1 MTSGD
6 IYMLNRIFSTTGT
19 LSGQLYF
26 SLFLFTS
33 WMVSSQV
40 LFSPL
45 FSFLSLSPLF
55 SFHSLSPLFSFL
67 SLSPLFISF
76 FLFFLAPEFFLA
88 RNGVPKIY
96 RISRPA
102 SIPGLLHREQSPI
115 SPEYQ
120 TKLPPYN
127 QGCLFVQKTLF
138 SVVPHFGKTNF
149 SLPPYWAGMWML
161 SWSFLWQ

>member
-6 IYMLNRIFSTTGT
+6 IYMLSRIFSTTGT

-96 RISRPA
+96 RISRPD
-102 SIPGLLHREQSPI
+102 PGLVSP
-115 SPEYQ
+115 Q
-120 TKLPPYN
+120 TKGGCTLPTRRCLTTRPAAAGRPY
-127 QGCLFVQKTLF
+127 QSSWGHLGTLYLTIWGIF
-138 SVVPHFGKTNF
+138 AIKRWGKVVK
-149 SLPPYWAGMWML
+149 
-161 SWSFLWQ
+161 

>member
-88 RNGVPKIY
+88 RSGVPKIY
-96 RISRPA
+96 RISRPV
-102 SIPGLLHREQSPI
+102 SGSD
-115 SPEYQ
+115 
-120 TKLPPYN
+120 
-127 QGCLFVQKTLF
+127 G
-138 SVVPHFGKTNF
+138 
-149 SLPPYWAGMWML
+149 
-161 SWSFLWQ
+161 SWSTVTSCFENAISALGGVGGSRRRKNRDGQLWQAQVWDFLPNQ